1 MRTLAFAASN
11 HSNSIN
17 RALVGYAAARLE
29 VLYPDAE
36 IEFADINDYEMP
48 IYSIDREAA
57 DGVHPLAREFY
68 DKIGAADALI
78 VSFAEYNGFVTAA
91 WKNIHDW
98 MSRIETKI
106 WQDKPTT
113 LLAASPGPRAG
124 ANVLSTQE
132 FVAPFFGMDI
142 KGKYGVGMWD
152 KAWDGASLTQ
162 EADIIGVDA
171 AIKALLT

>member
-29 VLYPDAE
+29 ALYPDAE

-57 DGVHPLAREFY
+57 DGVHPLARDFY

-91 WKNIHDW
+91 LKNIQDW

-124 ANVLSTQE
+124 ANGLRTQE

-142 KGKYGVGMWD
+142 KGKYGGGMWD
-152 KAWDGASLTQ
+152 KAWDGTSLTQ